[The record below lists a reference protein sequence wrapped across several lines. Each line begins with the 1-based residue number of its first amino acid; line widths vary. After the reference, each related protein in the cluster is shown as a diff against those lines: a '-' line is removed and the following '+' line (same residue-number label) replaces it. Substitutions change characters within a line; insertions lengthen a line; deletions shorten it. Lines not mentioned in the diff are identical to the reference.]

1 MPRRKRSIDEV
12 LADTCGAC
20 HKSFKTSQGLC
31 AHQSTSKRCAWYK
44 KGKLREVFD
53 FSAAQGGDMGEE
65 SIDIDGVRWCILTL
79 IDI

>member
-20 HKSFKTSQGLC
+20 HKPFKTSQGLC

-53 FSAAQGGDMGEE
+53 FSEAQGSIHEE
-65 SIDIDGVRWCILTL
+65 SVNVDDVRYIFLSPH
-79 IDI
+79 